1 MMIIITIIIIITTNN
16 NNSNNAMFSLNFSSA
31 DKGPL
36 VASKAKNMHQ
46 R

>member
-1 MMIIITIIIIITTNN
+1 MTINN
-16 NNSNNAMFSLNFSSA
+16 YDNNAMFSLNFSSA

-36 VASKAKNMHQ
+36 IASKAKNMHQ